1 MIAGGLATIFVTDF
15 DRAVKFYSEILE
27 MKLVFR
33 SGDLWAEVSAGPGMT
48 IGLHPISP
56 NAAKPGTNGSTVV
69 GLEVKQPIET
79 VISELRARGVILSGE
94 LMNDDPVKIQNFLDP
109 DGNELYLFE
118 AKHD

>member
-15 DRAVKFYSEILE
+15 DRAVRFYSETLG

-33 SGDLWAEVSAGPGMT
+33 SGDFWAEVSAGPGMT
-48 IGLHPISP
+48 IGLHPLSP

-79 VISELRARGVILSGE
+79 VISQLTVRGVKMSGD
-94 LMNDDPVKIQNFLDP
+94 LMNDDPVRIQNFHDP

-118 AKHD
+118 VKHD